1 MKIKIVLGLLL
12 VSNMAFAQEPSE
24 PQQIQTTPNQQEK
37 IKQFFENKKDECQL
51 DDKAER
57 RGCCSHHDGV
67 CGCSGGRAQC
77 CDGSL
82 SPSCGC

>member
-1 MKIKIVLGLLL
+1 MKHIFLLTTL
-12 VSNMAFAQEPSE
+12 LSSFAFAQEPIE
-24 PQQIQTTPNQQEK
+24 PQQIQTTPTEQNQSTQK
-37 IKQFFENKKDECQL
+37 PFFDKKEYQL